1 MLFKIFLLND
11 KIKCDLFCE
20 FMRLKFTLLIIKYKY
35 PILGGK
41 LTNNKHFFSY
51 LLIIIYL
58 LFGLPITNT
67 QASLQNNVLPKIYQ
81 NSDLQSGSLLKDAS
95 STTEEIKSSFG
106 LTNDNPPEPTNP
118 CYQEYQ
124 LTDLKTKDITVD
136 LAVGSSSG
144 GNKVHLPNL
153 TAHDLSELTM
163 DKVTIADR
171 SKLQASDLTQL
182 TYDST
187 KQELKISLTDSALM
201 KTNGAGT
208 QLVLNIQS
216 KDGQRKDQ
224 AVIGIWRNYI
234 EHPYFE
240 LDVGNKLYLQY
251 MLNNDSTYPSTEPI
265 STKFDYDKAIPN
277 YRFRDTANNNKII
290 DTMYHGN
297 KIGYWRHHA
306 TFIGTTIINGAPYID
321 IDNTPQLNPKDHI
334 YVGTDPD
341 HPKRIIYQFDTTPKV
356 TMDNGLA
363 VNSRLRVFSYLEPS
377 SNNQQIIFKQKFV
390 NYTTDSS
397 NKPVELPPVWIY
409 RQYDTDLNNVD
420 GVPIYLS
427 SINSNGLPNGFYFK
441 DSTDPY
447 RLDFTFNI
455 DGGPQG
461 WDALQFGK
469 YMTDF
474 VGRNK
479 CDGDVLPNSQIYPS
493 KNHDPTIRLDS
504 AIAMVWSPSKI
515 GATDFGSSS
524 PTMSYITSSSMAL
537 APTISGAKEELSYPH
552 DPDNENPLPPLAIN
566 GNVNTTNRAVKKVN
580 LYYLVDTNDIPKN
593 PEGRKSLGE
602 VNIPDDQH
610 NIDSLTSFS
619 GEIEDQNDL
628 KTLAALKDAG
638 HTIYVYGIDDQGMQS
653 NLWKLKVLPN
663 IKIPLHYV
671 DELGHKI
678 TNDRYL
684 VGTEG
689 SSYDLTQGNYLPQ
702 KIVTKDA
709 KYKLADTAEN
719 PDFKGTFDKSVT
731 GINIKYQKNG
741 ALTIKTVPNLDFGN
755 ITLSSHRLLF
765 PISKQNNDLEITDS
779 TGEPVEWKL
788 LMQATPFYR
797 IDPSDANQLI
807 KSDKLDDLLKYRLTD
822 TDLRSIT
829 DTAQEIGRYS
839 DLPYDAST
847 KNGEIVTTNF
857 QKVWWSSD
865 NPPKQLQGPMLQPPN
880 NFQTKP
886 GQYRSTV
893 TWSLENVLD

>member
-1 MLFKIFLLND
+1 M
-11 KIKCDLFCE
+11 
-20 FMRLKFTLLIIKYKY
+20 
-35 PILGGK
+35 
-41 LTNNKHFFSY
+41 TNNKHFFSY

-95 STTEEIKSSFG
+95 STTEAIKSSFG

-124 LTDLKTKDITVD
+124 LADLKTKDITVD

-163 DKVTIADR
+163 DKITIADR

-251 MLNNDSTYPSTEPI
+251 MLNNDSTYPNTEPI
-265 STKFDYDKAIPN
+265 STKFDNDYNRAIPN
-277 YRFRDTANNNKII
+277 YRFRDAANNNKII
-290 DTMYHGN
+290 DTMFQGN
-297 KIGYWRHHA
+297 EIGNWRHHA
-306 TFIGTTIINGAPYID
+306 TLIGTIISNGAPYID
-321 IDNTPQLNPKDHI
+321 IEDIQHTPQLNPQDHI

-356 TMDNGLA
+356 TMDNGLE
-363 VNSRLRVFSYLEPS
+363 VKLRLRVFSYLEPS

-409 RQYDTDLNNVD
+409 RQYDTDLNGVD
-420 GVPIYLS
+420 SVPIYLS
-427 SINSNGLPNGFYFK
+427 SINSNGYPNGLYFK
-441 DSTDPY
+441 DDSKVYTDPY
-447 RLDFTFNI
+447 RLDFIFKI
-455 DGGPQG
+455 DGGPEG
-461 WDALQFGK
+461 WDAVPYK
-469 YMTDF
+469 HYMNNFT
-474 VGRNK
+474 GHNK
-479 CDGDVLPNSQIYPS
+479 KGGNLAKPILS
-493 KNHDPTIRLDS
+493 KVDS
-504 AIAMVWSPSKI
+504 MVAMVWSPAQI
-515 GATDFGSSS
+515 GNTVFGGSS
-524 PTMSYITSSSMAL
+524 PTMSYITCSSMAL

-566 GNVNTTNRAVKKVN
+566 GKVNTTNRAVKKVN

-807 KSDKLDDLLKYRLTD
+807 KSDKLDNLLKYRLTD

>member
-20 FMRLKFTLLIIKYKY
+20 FMQLKFILLIIKYKY

-41 LTNNKHFFSY
+41 LTNNKHLFSY

-124 LTDLKTKDITVD
+124 LADLKTKDITVD

-163 DKVTIADR
+163 EKITIADR

-251 MLNNDSTYPSTEPI
+251 MLNNDSTYPNTEPI
-265 STKFDYDKAIPN
+265 STKFDNTYNRATPN
-277 YRFRDTANNNKII
+277 YRFRDAANNNKII
-290 DTMYHGN
+290 DTMYKGNDIGNWGYHG
-297 KIGYWRHHA
+297 
-306 TFIGTTIINGAPYID
+306 TFIGTSNLPNILIYSSPRLDPN
-321 IDNTPQLNPKDHI
+321 DHI

-341 HPKRIIYQFDTTPKV
+341 HPKRIIYQFDTNPKV
-356 TMDNGLA
+356 TMDNGQDVKL
-363 VNSRLRVFSYLEPS
+363 RLRVFSYLEPS

-397 NKPVELPPVWIY
+397 NELYSLPPVWIY
-409 RQYDTDLNNVD
+409 KQYDTRLNGTD
-420 GVPIYLS
+420 DVPVYLS
-427 SINSNGLPNGFYFK
+427 SINSQNNRPNGLYFK
-441 DSTDPY
+441 NSTYPY

-455 DGGPQG
+455 EGGPQG
-461 WDALQFGK
+461 WDALQFR
-469 YMTDF
+469 TLPSSNCINDF
-474 VGRNK
+474 VGHNQSGGNLTK
-479 CDGDVLPNSQIYPS
+479 PILPP
-493 KNHDPTIRLDS
+493 KTDS
-504 AIAMVWSPSKI
+504 TIAMVWSPDYI
-515 GATDFGSSS
+515 GNTVFGGSS

-552 DPDNENPLPPLAIN
+552 DPENENPLPPLVIN

-807 KSDKLDDLLKYRLTD
+807 KSDKLDNLLKYRLTD

-865 NPPKQLQGPMLQPPN
+865 NPSKQLQGPMLQPPN

>member
-1 MLFKIFLLND
+1 MLND

-20 FMRLKFTLLIIKYKY
+20 FMRLKFILLIIKYKY

-95 STTEEIKSSFG
+95 STTEAIKSSFG

-124 LTDLKTKDITVD
+124 LADLKTKDVTVD

-163 DKVTIADR
+163 DKITIADR

-251 MLNNDSTYPSTEPI
+251 MLNNDSTYPNTEPI
-265 STKFDYDKAIPN
+265 STKFDNIYNRATPN
-277 YRFRDTANNNKII
+277 YRLRDAAKNNKII
-290 DTMYHGN
+290 DTMYHADGKTMADWTN
-297 KIGYWRHHA
+297 NG
-306 TFIGTTIINGAPYID
+306 TFIGEIGKDDKLNID
-321 IDNTPQLNPKDHI
+321 VYNNPRLDPNDHI

-341 HPKRIIYQFDTTPKV
+341 HPKRIIYQFDTTLKV
-356 TMDNGLA
+356 KMDNGLV
-363 VNSRLRVFSYLEPS
+363 VNLRLRVFSYLEPS

-397 NKPVELPPVWIY
+397 NKPVVLPPIWIY
-409 RQYDTDLNNVD
+409 RKYDTDLNGD
-420 GVPIYLS
+420 DYVPIYLS
-427 SINSNGLPNGFYFK
+427 SINSNGYPNGLYFK
-441 DSTDPY
+441 DDSKVYADPY

-455 DGGPQG
+455 DDGPQG
-461 WDALQFGK
+461 WDAFQ
-469 YMTDF
+469 YSDNMVDF

-479 CDGDVLPNSQIYPS
+479 TGFEANQKIFPPSDVNV
-493 KNHDPTIRLDS
+493 DS

-552 DPDNENPLPPLAIN
+552 DPDNENPLPPLTIN
-566 GNVNTTNRAVKKVN
+566 GKVNTTNRAVKKVN

-602 VNIPDDQH
+602 VNIPEDQH
-610 NIDSLTSFS
+610 NIDNLTSFS
-619 GEIEDQNDL
+619 GKIEDQNDL

-709 KYKLADTAEN
+709 KYKLADTTEN
-719 PDFKGTFDKSVT
+719 PDLKGTFDKSVT
-731 GINIKYQKNG
+731 EINIKYQKNG

-865 NPPKQLQGPMLQPPN
+865 NPPKQLQGPMLQTPN